1 MSTSVKTSDT
11 LPLTYRAE
19 DGVVEIDLL
28 TDQETMWLTQA
39 QMASLFD
46 RDSDTVG
53 YHISNVYEEAELDS
67 DATTAK
73 FAVVRR
79 EGSRAVTRDV
89 QHYNL
94 DVVISV
100 GYRVKSKRGTQ
111 FRQWATRTLRTY
123 LEEGYV
129 LNKRRV
135 GDLDAVNALLRQAL
149 RSNMEPQV
157 REDFLAL
164 LERYEHGLTLLD
176 QYDHGALDGDRAHG
190 GAEEKYRLTYADA
203 REQVQRWR
211 LSRWGPDRAPLE
223 GTPAYKLDLF
233 GIEKDGSFQ
242 ASIDGIYASWGGEEV
257 YPSVLQKA
265 ANLLYFLV
273 KNHSFSDG
281 NKRIAA
287 GLFIYYLERNECLY
301 RADGSKRVADNALV
315 ALTLFIAMS
324 PSDQQDAVVAMTVNL
339 IDERN

>member
-1 MSTSVKTSDT
+1 MSTSVKLPET

-19 DGVVEIDLL
+19 DGLVEVDLL

-39 QMASLFD
+39 QMATLFD
-46 RDSDTVG
+46 RNVQTVNE
-53 YHISNVYEEAELDS
+53 HVLNVFAEGELD
-67 DATTAK
+67 DEATIRN
-73 FAVVRR
+73 FRIVRT
-79 EGSRAVTRDV
+79 EGSRQVTRDV

-111 FRQWATRTLRTY
+111 FRQWATRTLRHY
-123 LEEGYV
+123 LEHGYV
-129 LNKRRV
+129 INKRRV
-135 GDLDAVNALLRQAL
+135 GDLDAVNTILKRALS
-149 RSNMEPQV
+149 SNMETPV

-176 QYDHGALDGDRAHG
+176 QYDHGSLDGDRL
-190 GAEEKYRLTYADA
+190 GAGEEDRYRITYEDA

-287 GLFIYYLERNECLY
+287 GLFIYYLERNEILY
-301 RADGSKRVADNALV
+301 RADGHKRIADNALV

-324 PSDQQDAVVAMTVNL
+324 PPDQQDAVVAMTVNL

>member
-1 MSTSVKTSDT
+1 MTPPTQ
-11 LPLTYRAE
+11 LPPAQPLAYRTE
-19 DGVVEIDLL
+19 DGETEIELL
-28 TDQETMWLTQA
+28 TDRETVWLTQA
-39 QMASLFD
+39 QMAMLFD

-53 YHISNVYEEAELDS
+53 HHVSNAFGEGELTPAS
-67 DATTAK
+67 TTAK
-73 FAVVRR
+73 FAVVRQ
-79 EGSRAVTRDV
+79 EGSREVKRDIL
-89 QHYNL
+89 HYNL

-111 FRQWATRTLRTY
+111 FRQWATRTLRHY
-123 LEEGYV
+123 LEQGYV
-129 LNKRRV
+129 INKRRV
-135 GDLDAVNALLRQAL
+135 GDLDAVNTILRRAL
-149 RSNMEPQV
+149 RSAMEPQV

-176 QYDHGALDGDRAHG
+176 QYDHDALDGERHG
-190 GAEEKYRLTYADA
+190 GPPETYRITYADA
-203 REQVQRWR
+203 REQVHRWR

-257 YPSVLQKA
+257 YPSLVQKA

-287 GLFIYYLERNECLY
+287 GLFLYYLDRNDALY

-324 PSDQQDAVVAMTVNL
+324 PADQQEAVVAMTVNL

>member
-1 MSTSVKTSDT
+1 MSSESTPL
-11 LPLTYRAE
+11 LPLIYSTD
-19 DGVVEIDLL
+19 DGQVDIELL
-28 TDQETMWLTQA
+28 TDRETTWLTQA
-39 QMASLFD
+39 QMVQLFG
-46 RDSDTVG
+46 RDQSVISR
-53 YHISNVYEEAELDS
+53 HIRTSFKEGELDEG
-67 DATTAK
+67 AVYAEFAYTAPDGK
-73 FAVVRR
+73 
-79 EGSRAVTRDV
+79 TYDV
-89 QHYNL
+89 AHYNL

-111 FRQWATRTLRTY
+111 FRQWATRILRTY
-123 LEEGYV
+123 LEQGYV
-129 LNKRRV
+129 INKRRV
-135 GDLDAVNALLRQAL
+135 GDLDAVNTLLRRAL

-157 REDFLAL
+157 REDFLDL

-176 QYDHGALDGDRAHG
+176 QYDHGSLDGDRH
-190 GAEEKYRLTYADA
+190 AEPGTETYRLTYEDA
-203 REQVQRWR
+203 RQQVQRWR
-211 LSRWGPDRAPLE
+211 ISRWGPDREPLE

-242 ASIDGIYASWGGEEV
+242 ASIDGIYASWGGNEV
-257 YPSVLQKA
+257 YPSLIQKA

-287 GLFIYYLERNECLY
+287 GLFIYFLDRNDALY
-301 RADGSKRVADNALV
+301 RKDGSKRVADNALV

-324 PSDQQDAVVAMTVNL
+324 PSDQQEAVVAMTVNL